1 MEVFQLAV
9 DRRDA
14 AVDLAAGHAVAD
26 GGVNGVGQVDRRRAG
41 RHVDHVAL
49 RGEYEHLVREQVDLD
64 VLDKVLGLGV
74 LLRLEQLT
82 DPCERLLARL
92 LIQTLLVLPVR
103 RYAVFRHLVHLGR
116 ADLDLERDAGAADD
130 GRVERLVAVRL
141 RGGDIVLEAARDGLV
156 EVVHIA
162 EHVIAVRHGIHDDAH
177 RADVVD
183 FVDGLV
189 LRIHLAVN
197 GVDMLDARGNGVVD
211 VRLPELFGDT
221 LLNALEELLM
231 LLALRLEALDDL
243 VVADGVEDLERK
255 ILKLPLDAAHAEAVR
270 DRRVDL
276 HGLER
281 LVSLLAL
288 GQELE
293 RARVVQAVG
302 ELDEDDADILC
313 HREEHLTQILEL
325 LLLLGVAQ
333 HAQARNAVD
342 ELRDRRAELV
352 LDLLVAEFGV
362 LDAVMQ
368 ECGADGIGIETHLD
382 HDLRDRDR
390 MDDIR
395 LAVAALLPLMGGGGT
410 LVGGADLLD
419 IGLRVLF
426 AHPLEQKF
434 QFVLHSLFPHS
445 LTPPYFAV
453 SAARRSRKY
462 PPYPRKA

>member
-1 MEVFQLAV
+1 
-9 DRRDA
+9 
-14 AVDLAAGHAVAD
+14 
-26 GGVNGVGQVDRRRAG
+26 
-41 RHVDHVAL
+41 
-49 RGEYEHLVREQVDLD
+49 
-64 VLDKVLGLGV
+64 
-74 LLRLEQLT
+74 
-82 DPCERLLARL
+82 
-92 LIQTLLVLPVR
+92 
-103 RYAVFRHLVHLGR
+103 
-116 ADLDLERDAGAADD
+116 
-130 GRVERLVAVRL
+130 
-141 RGGDIVLEAARDGLV
+141 
-156 EVVHIA
+156 
-162 EHVIAVRHGIHDDAH
+162 
-177 RADVVD
+177 
-183 FVDGLV
+183 
-189 LRIHLAVN
+189 
-197 GVDMLDARGNGVVD
+197 
-211 VRLPELFGDT
+211 
-221 LLNALEELLM
+221 M

-255 ILKLPLDAAHAEAVR
+255 VLKLPLDAAHAETVR
-270 DRRVDL
+270 DRRVNL

-302 ELDEDDADILC
+302 ELDHNDADILR
-313 HREEHLTQILEL
+313 HGEEHLTQILEL

-395 LAVAALLPLMGGGGT
+395 LAVAALLPLMGGGGA